1 MLTLKCHYFFHTV
14 DVFFHIRSFTT
25 VPRTRTRVMAKKWQ
39 RFELKTDEVTY
50 CLACSREAYVTLTTA
65 VSLSVFTGSE
75 RVGLLDSVWLIR
87 GNELLLHLREA
98 SNGKINA
105 VKDPAGGRENPKP
118 RNPSWTNLTGN
129 NGAACHP
136 FKELFALRVIRSTW
150 TSHTFLETSCHETR
164 EPLKQLKASV
174 KWPESASKRSNSRLL
189 PTSLFFQT

>member
-1 MLTLKCHYFFHTV
+1 MLLFFSYCRCVFSHKIFYNGAKNKNTCDGKEMTEVWVEDGWGDLLPGVLSGSVRDV
-14 DVFFHIRSFTT
+14 DHCSLAVCVHWEREG
-25 VPRTRTRVMAKKWQ
+25 
-39 RFELKTDEVTY
+39 RFV
-50 CLACSREAYVTLTTA
+50 R
-65 VSLSVFTGSE
+65 
-75 RVGLLDSVWLIR
+75 LIR
-87 GNELLLHLREA
+87 GNELLLHLSEA

-118 RNPSWTNLTGN
+118 LNPSWTNLTGN

-189 PTSLFFQT
+189 PTSLFFQM